1 MLRGIKLPALVLFSS
16 SAEDSQYA
24 MINPTHF
31 DLQSLRIFL
40 QVAQTGSLT
49 KAAEKFHI
57 TLSALSKRIAE
68 LERTVDCALFIRMP
82 RGLTLTPAGK
92 ELVNHARNVLSNVER
107 MASEMNDYAVGV
119 RGHVHMWANTS
130 AIIQF
135 LPQDLASFLL
145 ARPLIRINLEE
156 KLSKTVVT
164 ALAMGEADIGIFADN
179 VGSQGVEKIPYRQDK
194 LVVLVPP
201 HHPLSVRPEVSFNDT
216 LGYDYV
222 GLNNGSSL
230 LKQLKDASDELG
242 RVLRLR
248 VQVSSFDGI
257 CRMIEAGLGISVLPE
272 GAIRPGVLGTE
283 LRAISLTDEWASR
296 QLWLGVKSSATLQP
310 EVANLLTHLRQCGA

>member
-1 MLRGIKLPALVLFSS
+1 MLRGIKLPAIVLVSS
-16 SAEDSQYA
+16 SAEGSQYI
-24 MINPTHF
+24 MINPAHF

-68 LERTVDCALFIRMP
+68 LERTVDCALFVRMP
-82 RGLTLTPAGK
+82 RGLALTPAGK
-92 ELVNHARNVLSNVER
+92 ELVNLASNVLSNVER

-130 AIIQF
+130 AVIQF
-135 LPQDLASFLL
+135 LPQDLASFLQT
-145 ARPLIRINLEE
+145 RPLIRINLEE

-201 HHPLSVRPEVSFNDT
+201 QHPLSARSEVSFNDT
-216 LGYDYV
+216 LHYDYV
-222 GLNNGSSL
+222 GLNSGSSL
-230 LKQLKDASDELG
+230 LKQLRDASDELG

-248 VQVSSFDGI
+248 VQLSSFDGI

-272 GAIRPGVLGTE
+272 GAIRPEVLGTG
-283 LRAISLTDEWASR
+283 LRAINLTDEWASR
-296 QLWLGVKSSATLQP
+296 QLWLGVKSGAILQP
-310 EVANLLTHLRQCGA
+310 EVANLLTHLRQCGT

>member
-1 MLRGIKLPALVLFSS
+1 MLRGIKLPAIVRFSS
-16 SAEDSQYA
+16 HAEDSRST
-24 MINPTHF
+24 MINPAHF

-92 ELVNHARNVLSNVER
+92 ELVTLAGNVLSNVER
-107 MASEMNDYAVGV
+107 MASEMNDYAAGV

-145 ARPLIRINLEE
+145 TRPLIRINLEE

-164 ALAMGEADIGIFADN
+164 ALAMGDADIGIFADN

-201 HHPLSVRPEVSFNDT
+201 LHPLSSHQEVSFNDT

-230 LKQLKDASDELG
+230 LKQLKDASDILG

-272 GAIRPGVLGTE
+272 GAIRPEVLGTG
-283 LRAISLTDEWASR
+283 LRAITLTDEWASR
-296 QLWLGVKSSATLQP
+296 QLWLGVKSGAILQP
-310 EVANLLTHLRQCGA
+310 EVANLLAHLRQYGA